1 MGIKGGQE
9 NDDEW
14 GLRKTQTQR
23 QIMIIPGAILRGQ
36 ADIFFDIELIHK
48 VRRTRFRLG
57 IKGGQENDDEWGLRK
72 TQTQSQIMIIPGAL
86 F

>member
-14 GLRKTQTQR
+14 GLRKTHTQS
-23 QIMIIPGAILRGQ
+23 QIMIIQEPFFSDDKRT
-36 ADIFFDIELIHK
+36 FPFDIELIHK
-48 VRRTRFRLG
+48 VRRIRFRLG

-72 TQTQSQIMIIPGAL
+72 TDGGGGRGDSL
-86 F
+86 